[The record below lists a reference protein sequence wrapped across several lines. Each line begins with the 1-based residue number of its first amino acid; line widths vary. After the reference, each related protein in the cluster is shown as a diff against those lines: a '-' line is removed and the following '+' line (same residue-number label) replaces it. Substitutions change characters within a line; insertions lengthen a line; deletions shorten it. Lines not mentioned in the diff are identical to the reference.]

1 MKKTNFKLVLIL
13 TLSITTMN
21 SCMINTPTKYKE
33 SKLSKLVE
41 LQTRE
46 LLEQETQEEFELV
59 KKENLQLSLKIKA
72 FQTQLD
78 SLKLK
83 KEVIDTIKIDDICL
97 VFFNTSTINIKEES
111 KNTLKSWMV
120 QKQLNQTKSLKFCI
134 TGYSDLSGDSL
145 INVQL
150 ANDRAVYMKYILA
163 KEYCIEDSLISITSQ
178 ANIKTCKKDLYRS
191 VKIQSF

>member
-1 MKKTNFKLVLIL
+1 
-13 TLSITTMN
+13 
-21 SCMINTPTKYKE
+21 MINTPTKYKE

-120 QKQLNQTKSLKFCI
+120 QKQLNQTKSLKFYI

-150 ANDRAVYMKYILA
+150 ANDRAIYMKYILA